1 MLMHS
6 NCRHGCSLPSEQ
18 LEDLH
23 KKLKYMSIIPN
34 CIAVL
39 QEHTGVRRLD
49 FLPYHFLLASIGE
62 GGVLRYQV
70 RSLIKQPQ
78 GS

>member
-1 MLMHS
+1 MHS
-6 NCRHGCSLPSEQ
+6 SWCHDCSLPKEQ

-23 KKLKYMSIIPN
+23 KKLKYMSTIPN

-39 QEHTGVRRLD
+39 QEHTGVRCLD

-70 RSLIKQPQ
+70 RNIIKQPQ